1 LEPTHF
7 ETEGHKLTEAPPL
20 KLTLKQGEGDRAIR
34 VDLRNISRRDVTVN
48 ATLTLTRFPLFDWL
62 APVFL
67 EVITPS
73 RGEVSWS
80 YFPFVDWRSPR
91 PEYFVTLGPEECCSL
106 KEELPETYYMFFD
119 EIGWYEITVEYQNTF
134 RGEQFGPNAWVGSLK
149 SNTLKI
155 YNDKICPAPFKMG
168 T

>member
-1 LEPTHF
+1 MEDQKLLED
-7 ETEGHKLTEAPPL
+7 PPL

-34 VDLRNISRRDVTVN
+34 VDLCNISRQDVTVN
-48 ATLTLTRFPLFDWL
+48 ATMTLTRFPLFDWL

-80 YFPFVDWRSPR
+80 YFPFVDWRTPR
-91 PEYFVTLGPEECCSL
+91 PDYFVTLGPGECCGL
-106 KEELPETYYMFFD
+106 EEELPIAYIFFD

-134 RGEQFGPNAWVGSLK
+134 RGEQFGLNAWVGSLR
-149 SNTLKI
+149 SNSLKI
-155 YNDKICPAPFKMG
+155 YNDKIFPPPFKMDA
-168 T
+168 